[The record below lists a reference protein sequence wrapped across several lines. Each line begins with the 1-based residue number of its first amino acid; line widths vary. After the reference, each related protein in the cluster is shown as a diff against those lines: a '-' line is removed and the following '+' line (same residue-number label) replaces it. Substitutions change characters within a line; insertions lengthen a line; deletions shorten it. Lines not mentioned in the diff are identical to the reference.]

1 MSFTTNAC
9 KSNIFMDNSTNQ
21 TEADF
26 QTFFGG
32 WITHLELY
40 LSQLL
45 HLLEFPDHENESK
58 LELQLVRQVMTHY
71 HDYFLAKAQIS
82 SENVFLVLSPPWFS
96 AYERTF
102 LWLAGFKPGLAI
114 SVVKSCGVQLNTN
127 QSDRMDRLTAEI
139 KNKEGKITERLAWL
153 EQQMVA
159 PPMLALAR
167 MGGREV
173 NGMTDNM
180 GTAVDRFADD
190 MECLVACADYLRE
203 KTVAKVIGILTTSQS
218 VRFLAGVAQL
228 QLRIRR
234 WGQQRDAEAH
244 G

>member
-1 MSFTTNAC
+1 
-9 KSNIFMDNSTNQ
+9 MDYSTNQ
-21 TEADF
+21 TEPDF

-32 WITHLELY
+32 WITRLELY
-40 LSQLL
+40 LIQLL
-45 HLLEFPDHENESK
+45 HFLQFPDHENDSK
-58 LELQLVRQVMTHY
+58 LQLQLVRQVMTHY

-82 SENVFLVLSPPWFS
+82 NQNVFLVLSPPWFS
-96 AYERTF
+96 SYERTF

-114 SVVKSCGVQLNTN
+114 YVVKSCGVQLNTN
-127 QSDRMDRLTAEI
+127 QSDRMDRLTAKI
-139 KNKEGKITERLAWL
+139 KNEEGKITERLALL
-153 EQQMVA
+153 EQQMVS

-173 NGMTDNM
+173 NGMMDNVD
-180 GTAVDRFADD
+180 TVVDRLADG

-203 KTVAKVIGILTTSQS
+203 KTVAKVIRILTTGQS

-234 WGQQRDAEAH
+234 WGQLRDAEAD
-244 G
+244 GQDNLS